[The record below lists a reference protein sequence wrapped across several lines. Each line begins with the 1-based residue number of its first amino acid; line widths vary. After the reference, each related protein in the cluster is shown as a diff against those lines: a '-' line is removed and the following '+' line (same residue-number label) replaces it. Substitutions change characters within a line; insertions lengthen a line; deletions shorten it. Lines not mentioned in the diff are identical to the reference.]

1 MPPSKIT
8 QVIPPLHDRDRIQG
22 SQSATLMLM
31 EYGDYQCSRSG
42 QVHRSIEAIQQQ
54 LGDRMCFVFRHFPQ
68 TQIHPQAQRAAES
81 AEAAA
86 AQGKFWEMHDLLYA
100 HQQALDDGDL
110 VAYAAQ
116 LQLDIPQFLR
126 EMAHHVHLDRIRT
139 DIESGR
145 DNGVETTPTFFI
157 GVRYEGTPNLEVLF
171 MTLLEINCD
180 R

>member
-1 MPPSKIT
+1 MPQSTIG
-8 QVIPPLHDRDRIQG
+8 QVPPFNDDDRIQG
-22 SQSATLMLM
+22 SQCATLMLM
-31 EYGDYQCSRSG
+31 EYGDYQCPKSG
-42 QVHRSIEAIQQQ
+42 EAHRIVKVIQQQ
-54 LGDRMCFVFRHFPQ
+54 WGDRLCFVFRHFPQ
-68 TQIHPQAQRAAES
+68 TQIHSQAQRAAES

-116 LQLDIPQFLR
+116 LQLDIPQFLG
-126 EMAHHVHLDRIRT
+126 EMAHHVHLDRIRAE
-139 DIESGR
+139 IESGR

-157 GVRYEGTPNLEVLF
+157 GVRYEGTPNLNVLLQ
-171 MTLLEINCD
+171 TLLEINGD